1 MSCYFEFSEKCF
13 DCSSSVIYDTVL
25 TDLVERVNFKI
36 LSKYKLFD
44 LTPEILHDLQDML
57 KDFDAKNGSYKFNLH
72 FGMVLCFDLMLHNVW
87 CLPKGGFRITNVK
100 LSTDVQ

>member
-72 FGMVLCFDLMLHNVW
+72 FGMVLCFDLMLHNVKYKR
-87 CLPKGGFRITNVK
+87 CKAIAEVASYTL
-100 LSTDVQ
+100 L